1 MAKYIPI
8 GSPVNRSEQDG
19 MRLLRDILPE
29 HFIIIGNF
37 ELQLPR
43 RKNTIEYDAVV
54 VGDHGVYAVE
64 IKGWGGK
71 ISGDV
76 RRWQLAWGRVENPF
90 IRTETKAKALRDF
103 LRRQCQ
109 QWPDE
114 LYCEAVVLLTGKKIK
129 LDVDDPRQGRLLTME
144 TAQAF
149 FAQGAAELAGLIDA
163 SLREDIERVIAPLAN
178 PAATSRILRDYEIIA
193 ELERPNQ
200 RYREFV
206 GRHNLIRARRRVRIK
221 SYSMDPLIEI
231 KGRDVELR
239 RIMRDI
245 EALSKMGDN
254 PYVAHAYDMF
264 RDVEDAQ
271 IFYLVSEWV
280 GKTTLVDYMQEHTSP
295 RLEDPEVWGIGLHLL
310 KAVSYVHAQNVVHR
324 DLHPGVVYMTEPEA
338 DVPLKI
344 ADFDFARIA
353 RMDSIAGSTLKI
365 GTEGYI
371 APELWL
377 SDDYD
382 ERVDIFSV
390 GAILFELMTGEPLVK
405 DERALMRQD
414 IIWSSRKHL
423 VEDDALRACLGGLLA
438 FDPATRD
445 EDLESAQAFFADRIE
460 TLGLD

>member
-8 GSPVNRSEQDG
+8 GNPVNRSEQDG
-19 MRLLRDILPE
+19 MRLLRDVLPD

-54 VGDHGVYAVE
+54 VGDDGVYAVE
-64 IKGWGGK
+64 IKGWNGK

-103 LRRQCQ
+103 LRRQCD
-109 QWPDE
+109 QWPDD
-114 LYCEAVVLLTGKKIK
+114 LYCEAVVLLTGKKLKVNIE
-129 LDVDDPRQGRLLTME
+129 DPRQGRLLTME
-144 TAQAF
+144 NAEAF
-149 FAQGAAELAGLIDA
+149 FSQAHSERRGLIDDA
-163 SLREDIERVIAPLAN
+163 LREGIERAIAPLAN
-178 PAATSRILRDYEIIA
+178 PAVTSKILRDYEIIA
-193 ELERPNQ
+193 ELERPTQ

-206 GRHNLIRARRRVRIK
+206 GRHSLIRARRRVRIK
-221 SYSMDPLIEI
+221 SYTMDPLISI
-231 KGRDVELR
+231 KGMDVELR

-264 RDVEDAQ
+264 RDLEDSQ

-280 GKTTLVDYMQEHTSP
+280 GKITLADYMAEHDLP
-295 RLEDPEVWGIGLHLL
+295 RLQDPSIWGIGLHLL

-353 RMDSIAGSTLKI
+353 RMDSIAGTTLKI

-377 SDDYD
+377 SNDYD

-390 GAILFELMTGEPLVK
+390 GAILFELMSGQPLVEN
-405 DERALMRQD
+405 ERDLMRQD
-414 IIWSSRKHL
+414 IIWSSRKHII
-423 VEDDALRACLGGLLA
+423 EDEALRECLAGLLA
-438 FDPATRD
+438 FDSNARD
-445 EDLESAQAFFADRIE
+445 EDLESAQVFFNARMDA
-460 TLGLD
+460 LS